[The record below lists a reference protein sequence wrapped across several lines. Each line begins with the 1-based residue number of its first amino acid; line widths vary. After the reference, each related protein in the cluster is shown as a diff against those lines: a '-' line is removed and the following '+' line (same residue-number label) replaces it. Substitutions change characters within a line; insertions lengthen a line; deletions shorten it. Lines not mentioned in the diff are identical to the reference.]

1 MKYIITILC
10 FLGTTLCNDL
20 VSIQVVGNDSRWF
33 IWEGKINFENKF
45 KNLSDKEIKDFVYEI
60 SIYDK
65 NDILINSFYRTYNIL
80 FYLSRPIQPNK
91 SVRTHYRINKYNI
104 VPGYPKNWKVRKVK
118 TRVIEITYLDGTIIK
133 NPTELIEIKRKQ
145 SEPFKYM
152 FQSIF
157 IFILLWGLVG
167 D

>member
-33 IWEGKINFENKF
+33 IWKGKINFENKF
-45 KNLSDKEIKDFVYEI
+45 KNLSDKEIKDFEYEI

-65 NDILINSFYRTYNIL
+65 NDILINSFYRTYKIL
-80 FYLSRPIQPNK
+80 FSLNRPIQPKK
-91 SVRTHYRINKYNI
+91 SVMRYYRINKYKI
-104 VPGYPKNWKVRKVK
+104 ERDYPKNWKVRKVK

>member
-33 IWEGKINFENKF
+33 IW
-45 KNLSDKEIKDFVYEI
+45 
-60 SIYDK
+60 
-65 NDILINSFYRTYNIL
+65 
-80 FYLSRPIQPNK
+80 
-91 SVRTHYRINKYNI
+91 
-104 VPGYPKNWKVRKVK
+104 KVRKVK
-118 TRVIEITYLDGTIIK
+118 TRVIEVTYLDGTIIK

-145 SEPFKYM
+145 WTPFKYM

-157 IFILLWGLVG
+157 IFILLWSLVG